1 MMHGYQKPRQLNDG
15 TFDIVNEFDNHLR
28 RRTSFVAP
36 ESNIAN
42 EMLKSVGLLRD
53 RPNQP
58 RSATGQNL
66 LSWLMERKSLDEENA
81 MNMANRMVALEI
93 LQPLQGAPTKGFSTD
108 KTALYRVVPGG
119 NTNKNPTA

>member
-15 TFDIVNEFDNHLR
+15 TFDIANEFETHLR

-42 EMLKSVGLLRD
+42 EMLKSVGLIRD

-58 RSATGQNL
+58 RSATGQSL
-66 LSWLMERKSLDEENA
+66 LTWLMERKSLDEENA
-81 MNMANRMVALEI
+81 INMANRMVTLEI
-93 LQPLQGAPTKGFSTD
+93 LQPLQGTSNKGFSTD
-108 KTALYRVVPGG
+108 KTALYRVVPTGA
-119 NTNKNPTA
+119 NKNPTT